1 MTSKKY
7 SLLCIVLLILILSP
21 SVIDCRGGR
30 GGGGRSSSSSRSS
43 SYSSSSRSGYS
54 YSSTYSSTPT
64 TFSYLS
70 SGTPSRSSVTVV
82 AYYRPAYYY
91 YSYTYNGYVYVGAY
105 YGYTNS
111 TMNMTAI
118 IVPCAIVGT
127 IFLMIVLSIVVGK
140 CTNRDC
146 CTACLCIFCCQC

>member
-1 MTSKKY
+1 MT
-7 SLLCIVLLILILSP
+7 L
-21 SVIDCRGGR
+21 
-30 GGGGRSSSSSRSS
+30 
-43 SYSSSSRSGYS
+43 
-54 YSSTYSSTPT
+54 
-64 TFSYLS
+64 
-70 SGTPSRSSVTVV
+70 V

-118 IVPCAIVGT
+118 IVPCAIIGT

-146 CTACLCIFCCQC
+146 CTACLCIFCCQCSLKGPVDPIEGEHHIEVVEVVEINDDNSSNDVEEIGGIDDKQQIDMNGYNNQYGLATPMSPNTSVISGYPMMQV